1 MICTK
6 LVTVFFLG
14 SPSCMKIPL
23 HIRRIQFFF
32 HEAEPKSFQEDS
44 CLCLDFS
51 GTKKPILRLHWSYD
65 SWNAIIDFH
74 LPKHLMMKHLK
85 HVVSQVL
92 VKHLILIFWA
102 VTPPKLWKQQSHRF
116 ASSPEWPH
124 QVDWA
129 DSPASLRSR
138 VWAWTLWSWHA
149 VSLCTGTGEAQLHH
163 SLPAHG
169 TQWTEGEVLG
179 LDSQLMQKKTILL
192 QWLQIMI
199 EHGSFSGPAIAGNVV
214 HHPCNRHEGF
224 PSIHIKCHYFQVAFD
239 EPRNAVSQGLRRSWH
254 NRAGLSRFLK
264 QCVSEFFF

>member
-85 HVVSQVL
+85 HFVSQVL

-138 VWAWTLWSWHA
+138 VWAWTRWSWHA

-179 LDSQLMQKKTILL
+179 LDSQLMQK
-192 QWLQIMI
+192 
-199 EHGSFSGPAIAGNVV
+199 N
-214 HHPCNRHEGF
+214 N
-224 PSIHIKCHYFQVAFD
+224 PSSVAPNHD
-239 EPRNAVSQGLRRSWH
+239 
-254 NRAGLSRFLK
+254 RAW
-264 QCVSEFFF
+264 